1 MSREPPPWR
10 GVRTVTEG
18 KKAKLMLD
26 NNEVI
31 AKTVGKLKGGGYFD
45 SNQKPM
51 GQWTYA
57 KVLNRGTLL
66 WDREIFYPG
75 DPTERSMHVHYS
87 EESFDYG
94 APRRLLVGYSA
105 YTLEPVLASINP
117 EVFYVQED
125 MQGEHLGGLTL
136 ETISEGFLEEGE
148 VILHHSLA
156 VPGNLRAL
164 KLLLLEKDWSRA
176 LHGGDLSV
184 DGAKDLAH
192 QSARSLYDGR
202 TPVTLKPNPQ
212 RSVIPD
218 EPYGPGNRQLHEV
231 LPRAHLW
238 HNGPRDF
245 VYKAPYISNMRYPER
260 LYHELAIFANAHSGD
275 KFNATAMLSA
285 VQLWVD
291 IEEHPDRML
300 EYGIVEPLPS
310 VSLAV
315 FIVYLEHWLKIHE
328 HLQCLRFIHPFRLI
342 HLLYWNDIL
351 VPCSRNSV
359 YNVEEDAIDSARVR
373 WYVLDAEAR
382 DPEISVAERVDLYPF
397 MISGSKMVYPQD
409 IPHKFRLSETQQAMV
424 GMPDLRVLGL
434 PSYPTYDSETIEIAM
449 PEPIARI
456 IFLQETSGEHTL
468 NDFFD
473 ATKAG
478 PTSQFGN
485 SLRSGTIWSHE
496 FHKYTHEPGRH
507 IGGFITR
514 ELTDIWTQLSDRRL
528 RWLETLGVLGK
539 VRLRTGEDGLP
550 GYYGMPLENDGWC
563 LDDVYAGR
571 MVQRALEDPRN
582 RPDSVS

>member
-10 GVRTVTEG
+10 GVHTIMEG

-31 AKTVGKLKGGGYFD
+31 AETVGKLKGGGYFD

-66 WDREIFYPG
+66 WDREISYPG
-75 DPTERSMHVHYS
+75 DPAERSMHVHYS

-94 APRRLLVGYSA
+94 APRPLLVGYSA
-105 YTLEPVLASINP
+105 HTLEPVLASINP
-117 EVFYVQED
+117 EVFYIQED
-125 MQGEHLGGLTL
+125 MDGEHLGGLTL
-136 ETISEGFLEEGE
+136 ETISEGILADTK
-148 VILHHSLA
+148 VILHHSIT

-164 KLLLLEKDWSRA
+164 KLLLLEKDWIRA

-184 DGAKDLAH
+184 EGAKDLAR
-192 QSARSLYDGR
+192 QSAQSLYNGR
-202 TPVTLKPNPQ
+202 TPFTLTRIKPATNKQIPPNKKPNIQ

-218 EPYGPGNRQLHEV
+218 EPYGPENRQLYEV

-238 HNGPRDF
+238 HNGPQDF
-245 VYKAPYISNMRYPER
+245 VYKAPYISNMRYPAR
-260 LYHELAIFANAHSGD
+260 LYHELAHSGD
-275 KFNATAMLSA
+275 KFNATAMLFA

-291 IEEHPDRML
+291 TSKNTPTR
-300 EYGIVEPLPS
+300 YS
-310 VSLAV
+310 NT
-315 FIVYLEHWLKIHE
+315 
-328 HLQCLRFIHPFRLI
+328 
-342 HLLYWNDIL
+342 NDIL
-351 VPCSRNSV
+351 VPCNRNSV
-359 YNVEEDAIDSARVR
+359 YNVKEDAIDSARVR

-382 DPEISVAERVDLYPF
+382 DPEISVAERVGLYPF
-397 MISGSKMVYPQD
+397 MMSGSKMVYPQD

-424 GMPDLRVLGL
+424 GMPDLRALGS
-434 PSYPTYDSETIEIAM
+434 PSYPTEDSETIEIAM

-456 IFLQETSGEHTL
+456 AFLQETSGEHTS

-473 ATKAG
+473 ATGAG

-496 FHKYTHEPGRH
+496 FHKYTHEPGRP
-507 IGGFITR
+507 IGKFITR
-514 ELTDIWTQLSDRRL
+514 DLTDIWTQLSDRRL
-528 RWLETLGVLGK
+528 RWL
-539 VRLRTGEDGLP
+539 
-550 GYYGMPLENDGWC
+550 
-563 LDDVYAGR
+563 
-571 MVQRALEDPRN
+571 
-582 RPDSVS
+582 